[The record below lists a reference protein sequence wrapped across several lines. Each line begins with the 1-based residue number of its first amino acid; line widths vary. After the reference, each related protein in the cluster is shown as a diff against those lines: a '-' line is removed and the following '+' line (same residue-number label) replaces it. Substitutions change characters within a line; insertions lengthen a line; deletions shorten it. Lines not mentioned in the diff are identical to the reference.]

1 MLLFLLTIT
10 GLLSIVLMIRSVLHD
25 NGWLG
30 IFGVISFILSIL
42 LTNLVQ
48 A

>member
-10 GLLSIVLMIRSVLHD
+10 GLLSIVLMFRSVITNNSL
-25 NGWLG
+25 LG
-30 IFGVISFILSIL
+30 VFGVFSFILSAL

-48 A
+48 S